1 MKAESFCY
9 WLQGWFELNNPKSA
23 SGEVLEIIQNH
34 LNMVFKHDID
44 PKMGDEKH
52 QQELTSLHK
61 PPIAIQPN
69 NISGN
74 NNEIF
79 RC

>member
-1 MKAESFCY
+1 
-9 WLQGWFELNNPKSA
+9 
-23 SGEVLEIIQNH
+23 
-34 LNMVFKHDID
+34 MVFKHDID
-44 PKMGDEKH
+44 PKMGDGKH